1 MPKDPS
7 EVLVPHI
14 EALLG
19 LGEVLR
25 GWVIATEQSTF
36 SGNMVVLG
44 VTDERLLLQKFDRKL
59 RPKDDA
65 SSIRPDELATV
76 SADGAGHGWWT
87 ATASIMD
94 GAALELRL
102 ETRSGETRKVTMMR
116 GGGGMLG
123 KLGGGEAQAAGIDA
137 LAEWLRAADHGR

>member
-1 MPKDPS
+1 MPKDPA
-7 EVLVPHI
+7 EVLLPHI
-14 EALLG
+14 DALLVP
-19 LGEVLR
+19 GESLR

-44 VTDERLLLQKFDRKL
+44 VTDQRLILQRFDRKL
-59 RPKDDA
+59 RPKDEP
-65 SSIRPDELATV
+65 SSIRPDELASA

-94 GAALELRL
+94 GAALGVRL
-102 ETRSGETRKVTMMR
+102 ETTTGEKRKVTMMR
-116 GGGGMLG
+116 GGGGMFG

-137 LAEWLRAADHGR
+137 LAEWLRDADPAG